1 MMLPT
6 FLEKSDSIHGKK
18 LKKKEALSPDASS
31 KAEFAAYGVR
41 FGMSSLL
48 FGRSG
53 EEMVQLPR

>member
-1 MMLPT
+1 MKLPT
-6 FLEKSDSIHGKK
+6 FLEKTGGIHGKK
-18 LKKKEALSPDASS
+18 LKKKEVLSPDASS
-31 KAEFAAYGVR
+31 KAEFAAYGVS